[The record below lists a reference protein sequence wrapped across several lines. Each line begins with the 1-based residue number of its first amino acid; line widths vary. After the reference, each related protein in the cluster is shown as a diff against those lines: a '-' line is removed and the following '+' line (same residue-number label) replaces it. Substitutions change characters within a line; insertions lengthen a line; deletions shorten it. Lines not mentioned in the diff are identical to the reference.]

1 MPCRSA
7 CPADTD
13 IPGYLEAIYN
23 NEFDK
28 AYQINFNDNFFP
40 EILGRVCSR
49 PCEDN
54 CRHGDHDNGKP
65 VSICFSK
72 RAAGKFTSSKKV
84 KLKDKQKNTNKNI
97 LIIGGGVAGLASAAE
112 LKDLVITSL
121 YMRGTSHLE
130 GCLIRA
136 FQYSVCQGN

>member
-1 MPCRSA
+1 MGKNLLKHWYKDSVPCRSA

-54 CRHGDHDNGKP
+54 CRHGDHDNGEP

-84 KLKDKQKNTNKNI
+84 KLRDKQKNTNCTNV
-97 LIIGGGVAGLASAAE
+97 VASTLKRYARHAFGHASRRS
-112 LKDLVITSL
+112 LKI
-121 YMRGTSHLE
+121 
-130 GCLIRA
+130 
-136 FQYSVCQGN
+136 YSQNSN